1 MALNSHIPKAPWLS
15 IKPTDWRAD
24 RLKDIIPRILGG
36 GTPPSSD
43 PDCWQDGDIV
53 WITPTDFSRDG
64 SSAEICE
71 SERKIT
77 HVGLNSSAATLLPK
91 NTVIMASRATIGAV
105 RIAGTELATNQGFIS
120 FVSDDYVIHH
130 RFLFYVITGFLG
142 EYFAEIAPGTT
153 FSEISRGK
161 AKLEPVAFPPLPEQ
175 QRIAAYLDASC
186 AAINAAV
193 AAERRQIET
202 LDAVKESLIESAV
215 TKGVRPNALMRSV
228 NEDWITEIPA
238 RWEVCRIKRIVS
250 RVDYGI
256 SESTKPEGRYPVL
269 KMGHIQ
275 GGEIEFRDL
284 DFVDE
289 VSDDLLLETG
299 DLLYNRT
306 NSPDQ
311 VGKAAIFR
319 RRRTDEITFASYL
332 VRLRTNHRANP
343 YFLNYLVN
351 SSGFLSF
358 ARKLAI
364 PSVQQSNLNSTRY
377 CRMLIPRP
385 PIEEQCEIVA
395 YLDAKTAEVSRIV
408 AGIETQIAT
417 LTAYRKSLIHEC
429 VTGQRRI
436 TESDAQRAAGQRRFD
451 NPCRKG

>member
-1 MALNSHIPKAPWLS
+1 
-15 IKPTDWRAD
+15 
-24 RLKDIIPRILGG
+24 
-36 GTPPSSD
+36 
-43 PDCWQDGDIV
+43 
-53 WITPTDFSRDG
+53 
-64 SSAEICE
+64 
-71 SERKIT
+71 
-77 HVGLNSSAATLLPK
+77 
-91 NTVIMASRATIGAV
+91 
-105 RIAGTELATNQGFIS
+105 
-120 FVSDDYVIHH
+120 
-130 RFLFYVITGFLG
+130 
-142 EYFAEIAPGTT
+142 
-153 FSEISRGK
+153 
-161 AKLEPVAFPPLPEQ
+161 
-175 QRIAAYLDASC
+175 
-186 AAINAAV
+186 
-193 AAERRQIET
+193 
-202 LDAVKESLIESAV
+202 
-215 TKGVRPNALMRSV
+215 
-228 NEDWITEIPA
+228 
-238 RWEVCRIKRIVS
+238 
-250 RVDYGI
+250 
-256 SESTKPEGRYPVL
+256 
-269 KMGHIQ
+269 MGHIQ
-275 GGEIEFRDL
+275 RGEIEFRDL

-319 RRRTDEITFASYL
+319 RRRADEVTFASYL

-385 PIEEQCEIVA
+385 PIGEQCEIVA

-436 TESDAQRAAGQRRFD
+436 TEADVTAAQRVEPSLSKLR
-451 NPCRKG
+451 